1 MAADPRATARVKK
14 RKEEKLSLNKPK
26 YKMGDNF
33 DNTSSSSR
41 AAAIADSSLFKPKK
55 DKPKKPT
62 YNTKDEYKP
71 SSSKASDKKASN
83 EISDDEMK
91 SIDRQVKAR
100 IKANKASDSKVEI
113 TDKEIEDIAKKATGT
128 GVVPKVDTKGKKR
141 GLVFG
146 KDAKFRPFGGVIAR
160 ALLGDDEKFGGERGM
175 IDFLRNKKK
184 APVKKQAGGEMM
196 KSKGYNKGGAVG
208 MSKRTAPGVT
218 GGGSPIRGGTKT
230 VPPKTRA
237 QSRATLSPAQRRL
250 LDSVQGREGSK
261 QATSVIQDLSDQYGY
276 KPGKRAGAKGG
287 MGKGKGKRAKPP
299 GMKMGGV
306 AMAPPGTTAQRLPSS
321 GGPKAIDTAKLG
333 ALPQSRSTRPTK
345 ATAMRG
351 AAARRSG
358 GSTPRGMNMGGAA
371 MKTKGYAKGGAA
383 MKTKGAAKG
392 GVRKPSSSKSGLY
405 GRR

>member
-26 YKMGDNF
+26 YKMSDNF

-41 AAAIADSSLFKPKK
+41 AAAMADSSLFKPKK

-91 SIDRQVKAR
+91 SIDRQIKAK

-160 ALLGDDEKFGGERGM
+160 ALLGDDEKFGGERGL

-196 KSKGYNKGGAVG
+196 KSKGYKRGGAVG

-261 QATSVIQDLSDQYGY
+261 QATSVIQDLSDKYGY

-287 MGKGKGKRAKPP
+287 MGKGKRAKPP
-299 GMKMGGV
+299 GMQMGGAV
-306 AMAPPGTTAQRLPSS
+306 GMAGPATKLPSNAS
-321 GGPKAIDTAKLG
+321 AQAQGGPGSA
-333 ALPQSRSTRPTK
+333 RSLANLAAMTRGMNRGPNRPKPTK

-358 GSTPRGMNMGGAA
+358 GSTPRGMNMGGSVSRK
-371 MKTKGYAKGGAA
+371 KTARGV
-383 MKTKGAAKG
+383 GAAKRG
-392 GVRKPSSSKSGLY
+392 F
-405 GRR
+405 GRAMR

>member
-26 YKMGDNF
+26 YKMSDNF

-91 SIDRQVKAR
+91 SIDRQIKAK

-287 MGKGKGKRAKPP
+287 MGKGKRAKPRGMNMGGAV
-299 GMKMGGV
+299 GMK
-306 AMAPPGTTAQRLPSS
+306 P
-321 GGPKAIDTAKLG
+321 IDTTKLG
-333 ALPQSRSTRPTK
+333 ALPPSRKVPAMATK
-345 ATAMRG
+345 APLGAPGTKRPSTMRSGPREEKLAAAKKAMAMRG
-351 AAARRSG
+351 AAGRRSG
-358 GSTPRGMNMGGAA
+358 GSTPRGMKDGGI
-371 MKTKGYAKGGAA
+371 T
-383 MKTKGAAKG
+383 
-392 GVRKPSSSKSGLY
+392 SSKKSSRGTGCAQRGFGKALK
-405 GRR
+405 GR